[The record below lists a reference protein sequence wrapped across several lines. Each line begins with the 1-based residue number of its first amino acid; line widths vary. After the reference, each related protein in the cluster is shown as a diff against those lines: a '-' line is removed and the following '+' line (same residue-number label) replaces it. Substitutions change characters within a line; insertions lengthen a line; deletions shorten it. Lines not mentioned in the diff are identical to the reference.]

1 MIIVIMIMQNIA
13 FSDCRIQHPKK
24 HIGIVQKPISILQLI
39 EEPLIGQE
47 KISSFQIERLEFD
60 SNLVLQ
66 QELIEEDISEFPK
79 QNYTIPKFDQ
89 SSEEKQSVYKQEF
102 QNVKQILI
110 KLHYKEVLLC
120 LFIVSV
126 FSSFIW
132 CIIKLCILFRPQK
145 HSDNNEEEQKLLGV
159 DYSILNSKT
168 LSDDEQFNQ
177 STQIKYKITDM
188 TPQIRNPYDE
198 SFVKASMKATTRG
211 SACDQSLLEI
221 DELLQ
226 EMLK

>member
-1 MIIVIMIMQNIA
+1 MIMHQIA

-39 EEPLIGQE
+39 QEPLIGQE
-47 KISSFQIERLEFD
+47 RVNQFEIERLEFD

-66 QELIEEDISEFPK
+66 QELIEEDVSEFPK
-79 QNYTIPKFDQ
+79 QNYTIPQFEK
-89 SSEEKQSVYKQEF
+89 SSEQKQSAYKQEF
-102 QNVKQILI
+102 QKVKQLLI
-110 KLHYKEVLLC
+110 KLHYKEVLIC
-120 LFIVSV
+120 LFVVSV

-145 HSDNNEEEQKLLGV
+145 HPDNEEEQKLLGA

-168 LSDDEQFNQ
+168 ISDDEQLNQ

-198 SFVKASMKATTRG
+198 SFVKASIKATTRG

>member
-1 MIIVIMIMQNIA
+1 MIILIMIMHNIA

-24 HIGIVQKPISILQLI
+24 HIGIVRKPISILQLI

-47 KISSFQIERLEFD
+47 RVNQFQIERLEFD

-66 QELIEEDISEFPK
+66 QELIEEDVSEFPK
-79 QNYTIPKFDQ
+79 QNYTIPQFEKSNEQ
-89 SSEEKQSVYKQEF
+89 KQSAYKQEF
-102 QNVKQILI
+102 QKVKQLLI
-110 KLHYKEVLLC
+110 KLHYREVLLC
-120 LFIVSV
+120 LFVVSV

-132 CIIKLCILFRPQK
+132 CIIKLCILFGPQK
-145 HSDNNEEEQKLLGV
+145 QSDHGEEQKLQGV

-168 LSDDEQFNQ
+168 ISDDEQLNQ

-198 SFVKASMKATTRG
+198 SFVKASIKATTRG

>member
-1 MIIVIMIMQNIA
+1 MIILIMIMHQIA

-39 EEPLIGQE
+39 QEPLIGQE
-47 KISSFQIERLEFD
+47 RVNQFQIERLEFD

-66 QELIEEDISEFPK
+66 QELIEEDVSEFPK
-79 QNYTIPKFDQ
+79 QNYTIPKFEK
-89 SSEEKQSVYKQEF
+89 SSEEKQSAYKQEF
-102 QNVKQILI
+102 QKVKQLLI

-120 LFIVSV
+120 LFVVSV

-145 HSDNNEEEQKLLGV
+145 HSDNEEEQKLLGV

-168 LSDDEQFNQ
+168 ISDDEQLNQ

-198 SFVKASMKATTRG
+198 SFVKASIKATTRG